1 MHPIINISISV
12 LLAILGAFS
21 SSHASLY
28 PDKNGQFIERSA
40 EGWHWYEPIPEEQEA
55 EPEKPIEPETQPNE
69 ITLTLQQVEPT
80 PAGPAP
86 MTTAWFR
93 ENLPKYRDAA
103 IDNPTRENVETYM
116 YLQRAA
122 MDKAQGFA
130 EQFSRVSVGNP
141 WLDEIN
147 RRSLATFGTQTQD
160 RYAGE
165 KRRELIK
172 TLPEKTGIFYF
183 FRADCVYCQ
192 KQAPILKT
200 FADTNGFEVIAISL
214 DGMPMPG
221 KEFPNFKVDQGQAR
235 MLGVDT
241 VPSIFLVDPK
251 SNIVSP
257 IGIGM
262 MAYPELEERI
272 LIAAINENWISET
285 EFLAT
290 RAVDNI
296 DQNLSSEIESGELDE
311 LATSSGSE
319 SGFIEPSRLHKYLE
333 KQIQGLN

>member
-1 MHPIINISISV
+1 MRQIKNITLTALLPI
-12 LLAILGAFS
+12 AGAFNYS
-21 SSHASLY
+21 FASFY
-28 PDKNGQFIERSA
+28 PEKDGQFIERSA
-40 EGWHWYEPIPEEQEA
+40 EGWHWYEPIPEEEKDQLQ
-55 EPEKPIEPETQPNE
+55 PEKPKAEPNE
-69 ITLTLQQVEPT
+69 ITPTLQPIEPAA
-80 PAGPAP
+80 AGPAP
-86 MTTAWFR
+86 MTTVWFR

-103 IDNPTRENVETYM
+103 IDDPTKENVETYM

-122 MDKAQGFA
+122 MDKAQRFA

-160 RYAGE
+160 RDAGQ

-172 TLPEKTGIFYF
+172 ELPSKTGIFYF

-221 KEFPNFKVDQGQAR
+221 GEFPNFKVDQGQAR
-235 MLGVDT
+235 MLSVDT
-241 VPSIFLVDPK
+241 VPAIFLVEPK
-251 SNIVSP
+251 TNTASP

-262 MAYPELEERI
+262 MAYPELEERT
-272 LIAAINENWISET
+272 LIAAINENWIT
-285 EFLAT
+285 ENQFLAT
-290 RAVDNI
+290 RAVDNLE
-296 DQNLSSEIESGELDE
+296 QNFASEIESSELDD
-311 LATSSGSE
+311 LAAKSGTKT
-319 SGFIEPSRLHKYLE
+319 GYIEPSRLHKYLE